1 MSPTNITETVLVTYS
16 SSREL
21 NSVMNHIV
29 VTSFFPEA
37 GGL

>member
-21 NSVMNHIV
+21 NSLMNHVV
-29 VTSFFPEA
+29 VTLFFSEA